1 MGRPV
6 SWVVRDAVT
15 LYIDAAEATGL
26 RPPQLGQEAVQR
38 RKEIPPA
45 CKILF
50 EAYWVNAAG
59 GGYEGGSWPSKGTAM
74 TGWAASWVCCARR

>member
-1 MGRPV
+1 MITFQKIKTDLTSPGTTNEPGTPC
-6 SWVVRDAVT
+6 A
-15 LYIDAAEATGL
+15 
-26 RPPQLGQEAVQR
+26 PPQLGQEAVQH

-45 CKILF
+45 CKILL

-59 GGYEGGSWPSKGTAM
+59 GGYEGGSWPIKGTAM